1 MPSVNCSIPLS
12 INVCDIPLTNFQC
25 GRQYENEHQELDW
38 QDLLMI
44 CSWKLHWLHCTC
56 TEHERLYWNL
66 LSLDE
71 LKHLISAY
79 KSAVTRII
87 NSYFDEYT
95 ILLVLSSRAA
105 CQHVVLDPM
114 HRNLEAWQD
123 VFFSGCV
130 LTQTRVNTTSVTS
143 CFIGL
148 FHSCVQWVHPAVTVY
163 HCLVYSRSL
172 VTACSIYVEKHC
184 RPKDM
189 FAHDPVCVCVCVPL

>member
-1 MPSVNCSIPLS
+1 MPSVNCSMPLS

-44 CSWKLHWLHCTC
+44 CSWKLRWLHCTC
-56 TEHERLYWNL
+56 TEHERFYSNL

-114 HRNLEAWQD
+114 HRNLRGLAGR
-123 VFFSGCV
+123 FFFRLCTDTDACEHHLSDK
-130 LTQTRVNTTSVTS
+130 
-143 CFIGL
+143 L
-148 FHSCVQWVHPAVTVY
+148 FHWIVSQLCSVGPPSSHCISLSCLQSQSRNSMFNLCGETLQTEGHV
-163 HCLVYSRSL
+163 CLW
-172 VTACSIYVEKHC
+172 
-184 RPKDM
+184 P
-189 FAHDPVCVCVCVPL
+189 CVCVCVPL